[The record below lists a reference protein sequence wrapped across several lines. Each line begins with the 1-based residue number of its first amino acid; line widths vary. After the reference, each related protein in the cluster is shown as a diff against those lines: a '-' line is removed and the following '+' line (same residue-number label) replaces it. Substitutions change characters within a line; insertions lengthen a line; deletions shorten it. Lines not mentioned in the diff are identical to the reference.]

1 MAQPTNRAAF
11 EQQIKVYQAIA
22 DKQEKAKVK
31 QKAIAEDDQK
41 IYDELN
47 FHDDQFDLS
56 DAALSISIS
65 LLAITALSQKRW
77 LFMAAM
83 IPTAF
88 GVVMG
93 LAGLLSWNIHPNF
106 LIKPLTQNPT
116 TNQGVAGLNLSR
128 LPAHTNRWLNS

>member
-1 MAQPTNRAAF
+1 LAQPTNRAAF

-83 IPTAF
+83 IP
-88 GVVMG
+88 
-93 LAGLLSWNIHPNF
+93 
-106 LIKPLTQNPT
+106 K
-116 TNQGVAGLNLSR
+116 
-128 LPAHTNRWLNS
+128 